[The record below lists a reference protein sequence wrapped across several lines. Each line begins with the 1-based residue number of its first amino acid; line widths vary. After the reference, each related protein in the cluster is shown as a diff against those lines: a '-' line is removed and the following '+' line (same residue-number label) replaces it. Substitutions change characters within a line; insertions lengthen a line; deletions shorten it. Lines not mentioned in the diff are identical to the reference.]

1 MIKNITR
8 TFTNTVA
15 TVEIF
20 LREERKQSTQIFHY
34 NGKVEE
40 DFINKD
46 LYKKYENGANEM
58 PLFIHRIEYVE
69 KKYSMPIDEF
79 IKNATLVDLSE

>member
-1 MIKNITR
+1 MAKNITR

-15 TVEIF
+15 TVEVF
-20 LREERKQSTQIFHY
+20 KRDTRKQATEIFNY
-34 NGKVEE
+34 DEKVEE

-79 IKNATLVDLSE
+79 IKNATLVDVSE

>member
-1 MIKNITR
+1 MAKNITR
-8 TFTNTVA
+8 TVTTTVV

-20 LREERKQSTQIFHY
+20 LRDERRQTTEIFNY
-34 NGKVEE
+34 SGKVGE

-69 KKYSMPIDEF
+69 KKYSMSIDKF
-79 IKNATLVDLSE
+79 IENATLVDLSE

>member
-1 MIKNITR
+1 MTKTITR
-8 TFTNTVA
+8 TFTNTIA

-20 LREERKQSTQIFHY
+20 RRAERKQDTQIFY
-34 NGKVEE
+34 YDEKVDE

-46 LYKKYENGANEM
+46 LYKKYEKGADEM
-58 PLFIHRIEYVE
+58 PLFIHKIEYVE

-79 IKNATLVDLSE
+79 FKHATLVDLSE